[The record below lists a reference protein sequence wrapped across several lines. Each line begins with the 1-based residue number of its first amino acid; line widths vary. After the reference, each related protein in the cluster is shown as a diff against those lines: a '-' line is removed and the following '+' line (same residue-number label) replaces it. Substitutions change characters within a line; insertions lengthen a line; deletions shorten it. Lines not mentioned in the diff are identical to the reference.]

1 MKQIYKKYNP
11 RGEAK
16 ALIEKSNEIL
26 EDYVAQGFDMTL
38 RQLYYQLV
46 AQDIIPNSQKEYD
59 RVGGILNKARLG
71 GFIDWDCIV
80 DRTRNLQSIAH
91 WNSPCEILEIA
102 STQFRVDK
110 WEDQPFRPEVWIE
123 KEALAGVFERVCNG
137 LDVPFFACRGYASQ
151 SEMHVAAKRL
161 ERWHQEFNQTPIIFH
176 FGDHDPSGIDM
187 TRDIKER
194 LNMFSNCEI
203 KIERLALNISQ
214 IEEYNPPP
222 NPAKITDSRAKVYI
236 REFGSNSWELDALNP
251 ATLARLVREQINSV
265 IDSDTWQFAEKKQK
279 DGQATLSEISGNFRR
294 VESFLKN
301 SDDNF

>member
-11 RGEAK
+11 RSEAK

-26 EDYVAQGFDMTL
+26 EDYASQDFDMTV

-46 AQDIIPNSQKEYD
+46 AQDIIQNSQKSYD
-59 RVGGILNKARLG
+59 RIVTIINKARVGGL
-71 GFIDWDCIV
+71 IDWNYIV
-80 DRTRNLQSIAH
+80 DRTRNLQSINH

-123 KEALAGVFERVCNG
+123 KEALAGVFERVCNE

-151 SEMHVAAKRL
+151 SELHVAAKRL
-161 ERWHQEFNQTPIIFH
+161 ERWHRDFNQTPLIFH

-187 TRDIKER
+187 TRDMKDRFE
-194 LNMFSNCEI
+194 MFSACEI
-203 KIERLALNISQ
+203 KVERLALNISQ
-214 IEEYNPPP
+214 IKQYNPPP
-222 NPAKITDSRAKVYI
+222 QLVKPTDSRAKVYI
-236 REFGSNSWELDALNP
+236 KEFGSNSWELDALNP

-265 IDSDTWQFAEKKQK
+265 IDRDAWQFAEEKQK
-279 DGQATLSEISGNFRR
+279 VGQATLSEISGNFRR